1 MPCEMPQKFTQKLPG
16 DLSELYLEDRQTS
29 TIRLFSKT
37 KTVNPSHTDPGPRE
51 KLNLNFYFHNF
62 EAPQRSVKIKV

>member
-37 KTVNPSHTDPGPRE
+37 KTVNPSRTDPGPRE
-51 KLNLNFYFHNF
+51 KLNLNFYFHTF
-62 EAPQRSVKIKV
+62 EAPQRRVKIKV